1 MHERDITMKE
11 VQNSKKR
18 GAFQAKKEQH
28 FHGAKY
34 SQRVHK
40 NIKDYDRQREKNI
53 NKFLNEEE

>member
-1 MHERDITMKE
+1 MKE